1 MGNYN
6 VCTIWSGKF
15 FLGFSSDTSLV
26 GQRAFRQ
33 LTFQEQGACAC
44 VCVCVCYA
52 CVLGY
57 VPNANII
64 QAKDLMKRAQAIRI
78 SQFMTQEYGIAG
90 YK

>member
-1 MGNYN
+1 MYSNHLL
-6 VCTIWSGKF
+6 VSAP
-15 FLGFSSDTSLV
+15 LGSWPFKSKV
-26 GQRAFRQ
+26 PVRA
-33 LTFQEQGACAC
+33 
-44 VCVCVCYA
+44 CVCVCYA

-90 YK
+90 YKWILS